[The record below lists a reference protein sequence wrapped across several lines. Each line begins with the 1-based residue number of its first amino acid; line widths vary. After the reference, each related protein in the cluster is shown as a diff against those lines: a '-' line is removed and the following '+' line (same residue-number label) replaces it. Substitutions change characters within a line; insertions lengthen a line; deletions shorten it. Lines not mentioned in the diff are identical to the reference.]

1 MRQVLIN
8 GRWES
13 PPPGVDIQEWVY
25 EIIAV
30 ELDMV
35 SLMPKRWV
43 QRFELIRAVRKSPRH
58 KAVPVRV
65 VRNID

>member
-1 MRQVLIN
+1 MKQVLIN

-13 PPPGVDIQEWVY
+13 PPDADVESWLNEQ
-25 EIIAV
+25 IAV
-30 ELDMV
+30 DLDV
-35 SLMPKRWV
+35 AKLMPKRWV
-43 QRFELIRAVRKSPRH
+43 PRFELIRAVRKSPRH